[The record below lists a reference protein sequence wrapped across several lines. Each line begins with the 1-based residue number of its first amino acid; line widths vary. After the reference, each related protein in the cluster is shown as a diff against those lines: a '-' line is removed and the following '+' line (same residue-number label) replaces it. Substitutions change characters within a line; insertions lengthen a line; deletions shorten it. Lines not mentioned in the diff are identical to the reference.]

1 MNKELLV
8 FNALKPKVKA
18 FGFNKNELKGVAAKI
33 ANNLELDENATE
45 DDINEAIDNAI
56 DAVLPYLELGQK
68 QASRV
73 INDYKKR
80 AEKPLEDEDEE
91 EEEEEEPKPQKKAKT
106 EKNEE
111 VPAWA
116 QAMMKTMEAL
126 SGEVSTMK
134 GEKLTNSRKSRLDE
148 LLKDTGSY
156 GQRTLKNFA
165 KMKFENDE
173 EFEEFFDEVEAD
185 LKAYNQERAN
195 DGLGKLG
202 KTPLVGGGSKDE
214 VLSDDEV
221 KALANL

>member
-1 MNKELLV
+1 MNEELLV
-8 FNALKPKVKA
+8 LQALKPKVKA

-33 ANNLELDENATE
+33 ANNLKLEDGASEDEVNKAI
-45 DDINEAIDNAI
+45 DEAIEM
-56 DAVLPYLELGQK
+56 VLPYLELGQK

-80 AEKPLEDEDEE
+80 AEETSDEE
-91 EEEEEEPKPQKKAKT
+91 EEVDVEEQDLKKKSKTTAKK
-106 EKNEE
+106 EDE
-111 VPAWA
+111 VPLWA
-116 QAMMKTMEAL
+116 QALVKSVEAL
-126 SGEVSTMK
+126 SGEMANMK
-134 GEKLTNSRKSRLDE
+134 GEKLSNSRKSRLDE

-165 KMKFENDE
+165 KMKFENDD
-173 EFEEFFDEVEAD
+173 EFEEFFEEVEAD

-195 DGLGKLG
+195 DGLSKLG
-202 KTPLVGGGSKDE
+202 KTPIVGGGSKEE

>member
-1 MNKELLV
+1 MNKEQLV
-8 FNALKPKVKA
+8 LQALKPKVKA

-33 ANNLELDENATE
+33 ANNLTLEEEASE
-45 DDINEAIDNAI
+45 EDINEAIDNAI
-56 DAVLPYLELGQK
+56 DAVLPYLEMGQK
-68 QASRV
+68 QANRV
-73 INDYKKR
+73 INDYKRKS
-80 AEKPLEDEDEE
+80 ENPIEE
-91 EEEEEEPKPQKKAKT
+91 EEEEEEETKPQKKAATAK
-106 EKNEE
+106 KEE
-111 VPAWA
+111 DVPAWA

-134 GEKLTNSRKSRLDE
+134 GEKLSNSRKSRLEE
-148 LLKDTGSY
+148 LLKETGSF

-173 EFEEFFDEVEAD
+173 EFDDFFEEVEAD

-195 DGLGKLG
+195 DGLSKLG
-202 KTPLVGGGSKDE
+202 KTPLVGGGNKEE

>member
-8 FNALKPKVKA
+8 LNALKPKVKA

-56 DAVLPYLELGQK
+56 DTVLPYLELGQK

-80 AEKPLEDEDEE
+80 AEKPLEDEE

-116 QAMMKTMEAL
+116 QAMLKTMEAL
-126 SGEVSTMK
+126 SGEVSNMK

-185 LKAYNQERAN
+185 LKVYNQERAN

>member
-8 FNALKPKVKA
+8 LQALKPKVKA

-33 ANNLELDENATE
+33 ANNLTLE
-45 DDINEAIDNAI
+45 DDASEEDINEAIDNAI
-56 DAVLPYLELGQK
+56 DAVLPYLEMGQK
-68 QASRV
+68 QANRV
-73 INDYKKR
+73 INDYKKKT
-80 AEKPLEDEDEE
+80 ENPMEE
-91 EEEEEEPKPQKKAKT
+91 EEEEEEETKPQKKAATAK
-106 EKNEE
+106 KDDD

-134 GEKLTNSRKSRLDE
+134 GEKLRNHQKSRLE
-148 LLKDTGSY
+148 EKLKGTGLF
-156 GQRTLKNFA
+156 GQRILKSYD
-165 KMKFENDE
+165 KMNLNEE
-173 EFEEFFDEVEAD
+173 EFDDFFEEVEAD

-195 DGLGKLG
+195 DGLSKLG
-202 KTPLVGGGSKDE
+202 KTPLVGGGNKEE

>member
-8 FNALKPKVKA
+8 LQALKPKVKA

-33 ANNLELDENATE
+33 ANNLTLE
-45 DDINEAIDNAI
+45 DDASEEDINEAIDNAI
-56 DAVLPYLELGQK
+56 DAVLPYLEMGQK
-68 QASRV
+68 QANRV
-73 INDYKKR
+73 INDYKRKS
-80 AEKPLEDEDEE
+80 ENPIEE
-91 EEEEEEPKPQKKAKT
+91 EEEEEEETKPQKRAATAK
-106 EKNEE
+106 KEE
-111 VPAWA
+111 DVPAWA

-134 GEKLTNSRKSRLDE
+134 GEKLSNSRKSRLEE
-148 LLKDTGSY
+148 LLKDAGSY
-156 GQRTLKNFA
+156 GHRTLKNFA

-173 EFEEFFDEVEAD
+173 EFDDFFEEVEAD

-195 DGLGKLG
+195 DGLSKLG
-202 KTPLVGGGSKDE
+202 KTPLVGGGNKEE

>member
-8 FNALKPKVKA
+8 LQALKPKVKA

-33 ANNLELDENATE
+33 ANNLTLEEEASE
-45 DDINEAIDNAI
+45 EDINEAIDNAI
-56 DAVLPYLELGQK
+56 DAVLPYLEMGQK
-68 QASRV
+68 QANRV
-73 INDYKKR
+73 INDYKKKT
-80 AEKPLEDEDEE
+80 ENPIEE
-91 EEEEEEPKPQKKAKT
+91 EEEEEEETKPQKKAATAK
-106 EKNEE
+106 KEE
-111 VPAWA
+111 DVPAWA

-134 GEKLTNSRKSRLDE
+134 GEKLSNSRKKRLEE
-148 LLKDTGSY
+148 LLKETGSY

-165 KMKFENDE
+165 KMKFENDD
-173 EFEEFFDEVEAD
+173 EFDDFFEEVEAD

-195 DGLGKLG
+195 DGLSKLG
-202 KTPLVGGGSKDE
+202 KTPLVGGGNKEE

>member
-8 FNALKPKVKA
+8 LNALKPKVKA

-56 DAVLPYLELGQK
+56 DTVLPYLELGQK

-91 EEEEEEPKPQKKAKT
+91 EEEEPKPQKKAKA
-106 EKNEE
+106 EKNED

-116 QAMMKTMEAL
+116 QAMLKTMEAL

-165 KMKFENDE
+165 KMKFENDD

-185 LKAYNQERAN
+185 LKVYNQERAN
-195 DGLGKLG
+195 DGLSKLG
-202 KTPLVGGGSKDE
+202 KTPLVGGGNKEE